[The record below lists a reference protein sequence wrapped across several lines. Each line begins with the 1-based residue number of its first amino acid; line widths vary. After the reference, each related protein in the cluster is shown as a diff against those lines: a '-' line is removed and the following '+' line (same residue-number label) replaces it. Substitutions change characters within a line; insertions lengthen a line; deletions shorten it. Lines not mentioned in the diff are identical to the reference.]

1 VRVVVKEGMATKI
14 YTERERESKNY
25 EIADTE
31 LVDWF

>member
-14 YTERERESKNY
+14 YRERESENY